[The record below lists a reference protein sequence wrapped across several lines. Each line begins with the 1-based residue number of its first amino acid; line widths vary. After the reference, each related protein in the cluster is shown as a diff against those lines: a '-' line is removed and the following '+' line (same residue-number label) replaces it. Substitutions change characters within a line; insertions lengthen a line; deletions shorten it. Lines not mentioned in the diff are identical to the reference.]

1 MNKITELNELIESEL
16 NDLNL
21 ILLEE
26 NEYQIQ
32 PYVDELEK
40 KANSANKIDL
50 IEIETFKVF
59 LVFFYLTNNNVLSYD
74 EAYKMVEEI
83 RYVVNGW
90 SFASDGPNILNLSKA
105 IDSDGKVIDTKA
117 FDYMTKLRISPE
129 FINYDIKNFLLIIL
143 CFIKLKKDIMDVNL
157 IKISFQQKI
166 KLIKKIYINS
176 QMQNFVV
183 IAVKA
188 VEEVNGRVEFRKK
201 VATEKI
207 KYTKEV
213 QKMVDDLSILELD
226 NISGEWHRYL
236 EQPLLEQLYNIVFD
250 NLHKKKEELTSQIEV
265 KEEIINKTPL
275 VKYLYSCGIDIN
287 SIDKHDVYM
296 LEQLSLKENIVGLL
310 DFLRWLGLSL
320 NKIFTEYIDVL
331 VNLTE
336 EKVSK
341 IQFFINSKVL
351 SKETLLKNP
360 LLFSKMYEK
369 LLTNYEILKPII
381 DFDNMFYDDSILLES
396 PLDIK
401 NILSVLAQY
410 ELTKNNYIFLLCH
423 FNYINIY
430 DLLIE
435 HEIPLYLFISICE
448 TENPIETIKRI
459 LIYREIGEEFTTT
472 GKLLRKEVASSSKSL
487 IDESLDDYLPM
498 FVNLASIKGAKITEV
513 LDSIVVENFDNN
525 YRATHDAYMIGS
537 VLISRPKFLRNFED
551 QNEDED
557 SLINCLVS
565 ESLLSEKEFLEI
577 LRELKG
583 KRL

>member
-226 NISGEWHRYL
+226 NISSEWHRYL

-498 FVNLASIKGAKITEV
+498 FVNLASIKGSKITEV

>member
-226 NISGEWHRYL
+226 NISSEWHRYL